1 MWSGVGISE
10 TLEVPGQLRI
20 NDRVWRTGDFVGDY
34 ANTKLNPV
42 ESILF
47 ERYRDSLSR
56 RTLELGCGA
65 GRLTGHLI
73 DLGGDVVGTD
83 VNQAMLEYC
92 RRTYP
97 GGTFELLDIRNVRS
111 LEAKPFD
118 VVLAGAN
125 LIDVLDDAERLRML
139 RSLADLLVP
148 NGLVILS
155 SHNRAFVPSVPG
167 PLRAA
172 LRGGTLSDARRLL
185 WWAANRLRLRRHLRD
200 EDDYAIVND
209 EAHDFR
215 LLHYYISRDAQERQ
229 FEAAAFTLVECL
241 DLDGRL
247 VERGEMAEQSSSLHY
262 VARRR

>member
-1 MWSGVGISE
+1 MIWRGNSQ
-10 TLEVPGQLRI
+10 TLEVADQARI
-20 NDRVWRTGDFVGDY
+20 NDRVWRTGDFVSDY
-34 ANTKLNPV
+34 ASRRLNPA

-47 ERYRDSLSR
+47 DRYRDTLSR

-73 DLGGDVVGTD
+73 ELGGDVVATD
-83 VNQAMLEYC
+83 VSPAMLEYC

-97 GGTFELLDIRNVRS
+97 GGTFELLDLRDVSNV
-111 LEAKPFD
+111 EGGPFD
-118 VVLAGAN
+118 AVLAGAN
-125 LIDVLDDAERLRML
+125 LIDVLDDSERLRVL
-139 RSLADLLVP
+139 RSLAELLVP
-148 NGLVILS
+148 DGLVILS

-172 LRGGTLSDARRLL
+172 LRGGTLSEARRLP
-185 WWAANRLRLRRHLRD
+185 WWLMNRLRLRRHLRD

-229 FEAAAFTLVECL
+229 FEAAGLALVECL
-241 DLDGRL
+241 DLNGRS
-247 VERGEMAEQSSSLHY
+247 VERGELAEQSSSLHY
-262 VARRR
+262 VARRS